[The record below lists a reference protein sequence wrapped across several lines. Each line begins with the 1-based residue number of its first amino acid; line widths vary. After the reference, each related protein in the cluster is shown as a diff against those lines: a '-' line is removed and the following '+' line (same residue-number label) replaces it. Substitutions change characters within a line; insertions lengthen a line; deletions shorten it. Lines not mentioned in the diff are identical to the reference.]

1 MTEVVRGYHVPA
13 CGTMGFLER
22 LAQGTRSVLAHIA
35 ADSAMKP
42 LRAHGHMRK
51 PFP

>member
-13 CGTMGFLER
+13 CVTEGFLHR
-22 LAQGTRSVLAHIA
+22 LAQAIRSVLAHIA
-35 ADSAMKP
+35 VDSAMKP
-42 LRAHGHMRK
+42 LRAHGHVRK